1 MKFIK
6 VTIALVALSC
16 ANLAAARTRGV
27 EGGNENQKQRALSPS
42 GKGKEKVLIKI
53 ELHTGSVYCL
63 PFIVFSI
70 RYFLCFCLCFYVLF
84 GFVIRWCYWMMLFDV
99 CCLFC
104 CWHAFLK
111 IRFLMSHVSCLIF
124 LVSVFLYKKFRIF
137 LFWTKCF
144 EDCKDSL
151 TYYKRDNYPDFRPF
165 SYAIENTPPGCIL
178 APVRNDADIREIRSA
193 ISSTTVPS
201 DSWIGI
207 GKTIDDIQDDTSG
220 NRRYEDWFN
229 LDGTP
234 VPATST
240 IWRSADPAQPN
251 GSITGPNYQT
261 RAVFNVLAGT
271 GGGLADASPE
281 TANYVSGAI
290 YKCCFDPCNV
300 GASVWST
307 RVA

>member
-42 GKGKEKVLIKI
+42 GKGKE
-53 ELHTGSVYCL
+53 
-63 PFIVFSI
+63 
-70 RYFLCFCLCFYVLF
+70 
-84 GFVIRWCYWMMLFDV
+84 
-99 CCLFC
+99 
-104 CWHAFLK
+104 
-111 IRFLMSHVSCLIF
+111 
-124 LVSVFLYKKFRIF
+124 
-137 LFWTKCF
+137 KCF

-300 GASVWST
+300 GASV
-307 RVA
+307 